1 MSKRISVQLSL
12 DELSYLMNTLEMHEF
27 NSPEEH
33 EDEHKKFMS
42 KMCLN
47 LIKRYR
53 SSGYTNGIADRLERY
68 LKNDY

>member
-1 MSKRISVQLSL
+1 MSKKISVQLSME
-12 DELSYLMNTLEMHEF
+12 ELSYLIYTLEIHDF
-27 NSPEEH
+27 KSPEKH
-33 EDEHKKFMS
+33 HDEHKKFMS

-53 SSGYTNGIADRLERY
+53 SSGYTNRAADRLEMF